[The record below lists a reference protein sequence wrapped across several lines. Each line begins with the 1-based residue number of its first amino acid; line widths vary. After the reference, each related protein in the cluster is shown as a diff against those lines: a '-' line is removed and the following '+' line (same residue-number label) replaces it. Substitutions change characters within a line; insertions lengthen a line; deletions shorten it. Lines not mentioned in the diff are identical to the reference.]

1 MKNKISESP
10 DESLGKQV
18 ENLAQVVER
27 MRSSYSDGRDIPE
40 GVLDGLE
47 HLSIRLKFL
56 SNKVKSLDEQRQQW
70 ASLASIGNVIN
81 SSLELSEVL
90 CVVMDAI
97 VSLTGAERGVLMLRA
112 DGPSTGELVPQ
123 IARNWEQESIEEADL
138 ALSQT
143 IIKRVF
149 EDGQPILTTNAQQDP
164 RFDTQQS
171 IIVHNLRAI
180 LCVPLKVKGET
191 TGVIYVD
198 NRIRSGI
205 FTSEKLGLLSAFANQ
220 AAVAIDNARM
230 YESVRKSFEE
240 VRELKRLMD
249 NVFASMASGVI
260 TTDLGEQITLCN
272 RASERILGVAS
283 QEIIGKSL
291 SEVLPSFIDELSEH
305 LPSVRIKEKQRVG
318 LEMTRPCPQRGT
330 VTLSFNLS
338 PLQDRVDQ
346 LQGVAIVFDDL
357 TEKKRLEGQQ
367 RLFGR
372 MVPPQVIEQLDPDQL
387 KLGGLRTEI
396 TALFADVEG
405 FTSFSETV
413 PPERLM
419 SILNQ
424 YLSVAVNAVM
434 DQYGTIDKFMG
445 DAIMAWFNAPVP
457 QPDHTL
463 RATRAAL
470 NIQQAVLAL
479 HRDLPPEFRLF
490 FRIGIHTGEAVLGL
504 VGTEARVNY
513 TAIGDVV
520 NTAKRI
526 QESAGTGQ
534 ILISRQ
540 AFEKVA
546 NQVQV
551 RPLEPL
557 ILKGKRQPVEVH
569 ELLGLRLSGDDGTSA
584 R

>member
-1 MKNKISESP
+1 LKNKISESP

-490 FRIGIHTGEAVLGL
+490 FRIGIHTGDAVLGL

-551 RPLEPL
+551 RSLEPL

-569 ELLGLRLSGDDGTSA
+569 ELLGLRLSGDDGT
-584 R
+584 

>member
-1 MKNKISESP
+1 LKNKISASS

-18 ENLAQVVER
+18 ENLTQVVER

-40 GVLDGLE
+40 DLLDGLE

-123 IARNWEQESIEEADL
+123 IARNWEQESIEESDL
-138 ALSQT
+138 ALSRT
-143 IIKRVF
+143 IIKRVY

-198 NRIRSGI
+198 NRIRSGV

-230 YESVRKSFEE
+230 YESVRKSLRE
-240 VRELKRLMD
+240 VREIKRLMD

-260 TTDLGEQITLCN
+260 TTDLDEQITLCN
-272 RASERILGVAS
+272 RASEQILGVSS
-283 QEIIGKSL
+283 QEIIGKNL
-291 SEVLPSFIDELSEH
+291 SEVLPTFIDELSEH

-330 VTLSFNLS
+330 VTLSFNLT
-338 PLQDRVDQ
+338 PLQENKDQ

-470 NIQQAVLAL
+470 KIQQAVLEL
-479 HRDLPPEFRLF
+479 HRHLPPEFRLF
-490 FRIGIHTGEAVLGL
+490 YRIGIHTGEAVLGL

-551 RPLEPL
+551 RPLKPL

-569 ELLGLRLSGDDGTSA
+569 ELLGLRLSDDGAKTVG
-584 R
+584 

>member
-1 MKNKISESP
+1 MKNKISETP

-490 FRIGIHTGEAVLGL
+490 FRIGIHTGDAVLGL

-551 RPLEPL
+551 RSLEPL

-569 ELLGLRLSGDDGTSA
+569 ELLGLRLSGDDGT
-584 R
+584 

>member
-1 MKNKISESP
+1 LNNKVFESP
-10 DESLGKQV
+10 DDSIGQQV
-18 ENLAQVVER
+18 ERLCQIVEQ
-27 MRSSYSDGRDIPE
+27 MRSSFSEGRSLPDGILER
-40 GVLDGLE
+40 LDFI
-47 HLSIRLKFL
+47 SNRLKFFA
-56 SNKVKSLDEQRQQW
+56 NKVKSLDEQRRQW
-70 ASLASIGNVIN
+70 ASLAGIGNVIN
-81 SSLELSEVL
+81 SSLDLSEVL

-97 VSLTGAERGVLMLRA
+97 VDLTGAERGVLMLRV
-112 DGPSTGELVPQ
+112 DGPGTGELIPQ
-123 IARNWEQESIEEADL
+123 IARNWEQESIEESDL
-138 ALSQT
+138 ALSRS
-143 IIKRVF
+143 IVKRVF
-149 EDGQPILTTNAQQDP
+149 DDGQPILTTNAQQDP

-171 IIVHNLRAI
+171 IIAHNLRAI

-198 NRIRSGI
+198 NRIRSGV

-230 YESVRKSFEE
+230 YESVRRSLEE
-240 VRELKRLMD
+240 VSELKRLMD

-260 TTDLGEQITLCN
+260 TADLGEQITLCN
-272 RASERILGVAS
+272 RASERILGMAS
-283 QEIIGKSL
+283 DKMVGRSL
-291 SEVLPSFIDELSEH
+291 SEALPSFAEELSEY
-305 LPSVRIKEKQRVG
+305 LTSVRIKQKQRVG
-318 LEMTRPCPQRGT
+318 LEMTRSYPQRGP

-338 PLQDRVDQ
+338 PLQDSVDQ

-372 MVPPQVIEQLDPDQL
+372 MVPPEVIEQLDPDQL
-387 KLGGLRTEI
+387 QLGGLRTEI

-413 PPERLM
+413 QPERLV

-470 NIQQAVLAL
+470 NIQQAVLGL
-479 HRDLPPEFRLF
+479 HRELPPEFRLF
-490 FRIGIHTGEAVLGL
+490 FRLGIHTGEAVLGL

-526 QESAGTGQ
+526 QESAGAGH
-534 ILISRQ
+534 ILISAQ
-540 AFEKVA
+540 AFCKVA
-546 NQVQV
+546 SQVMV
-551 RPLEPL
+551 RSIEPL
-557 ILKGKRQPVEVH
+557 IVKGKRHPVEVY
-569 ELLGLRLSGDDGTSA
+569 ELLGLR
-584 R
+584 

>member
-1 MKNKISESP
+1 
-10 DESLGKQV
+10 
-18 ENLAQVVER
+18 
-27 MRSSYSDGRDIPE
+27 
-40 GVLDGLE
+40 
-47 HLSIRLKFL
+47 
-56 SNKVKSLDEQRQQW
+56 
-70 ASLASIGNVIN
+70 
-81 SSLELSEVL
+81 
-90 CVVMDAI
+90 
-97 VSLTGAERGVLMLRA
+97 
-112 DGPSTGELVPQ
+112 
-123 IARNWEQESIEEADL
+123 
-138 ALSQT
+138 
-143 IIKRVF
+143 
-149 EDGQPILTTNAQQDP
+149 
-164 RFDTQQS
+164 
-171 IIVHNLRAI
+171 
-180 LCVPLKVKGET
+180 
-191 TGVIYVD
+191 
-198 NRIRSGI
+198 
-205 FTSEKLGLLSAFANQ
+205 
-220 AAVAIDNARM
+220 
-230 YESVRKSFEE
+230 
-240 VRELKRLMD
+240 
-249 NVFASMASGVI
+249 
-260 TTDLGEQITLCN
+260 
-272 RASERILGVAS
+272 
-283 QEIIGKSL
+283 
-291 SEVLPSFIDELSEH
+291 
-305 LPSVRIKEKQRVG
+305 
-318 LEMTRPCPQRGT
+318 
-330 VTLSFNLS
+330 
-338 PLQDRVDQ
+338 
-346 LQGVAIVFDDL
+346 
-357 TEKKRLEGQQ
+357 
-367 RLFGR
+367 

-405 FTSFSETV
+405 FTSFSETI

-470 NIQQAVLAL
+470 NIQQAVLEL

-490 FRIGIHTGEAVLGL
+490 YRIGIHTGEAVLGL

-569 ELLGLRLSGDDGTSA
+569 ELLGLRLPRDDGASA
-584 R
+584 G